1 MSGSKKR
8 MCRILKFVNV
18 NRTCWLATFLFILSN
33 SVLFEKCEGYQQ
45 DSAGLF
51 QDKFILESIVK
62 QNSSNIANLPN
73 RRNFSNLDQLNS
85 KGSRHRRA
93 RSAKPV
99 AEVIGSSSLNS
110 GSSFRIAEEQ
120 VQNSHKP
127 IFARCDEY
135 QPSVKEESARGKNST
150 NISILLQLL

>member
-62 QNSSNIANLPN
+62 QNSLNI
-73 RRNFSNLDQLNS
+73 RNFSNLDQLNS